1 MNHEQIQ
8 NQARHIHKEIWA
20 NKHLLWPDQQLT
32 PLQMLSPE
40 VAAEILGLT
49 YVEFQELDSGPFIFR
64 GKRMRIAGLLD
75 RQAKKIA
82 VATQFSKEIVK
93 FTAAHEVG
101 HWLLHPNEIM
111 HRDRPIDGSNNLEEA
126 RPIIEKEADY
136 FAACFLMPENLLITK
151 FEEVFGK
158 EPFIFDDAASFNMN
172 PSDPDMLL
180 NANKDSLDR
189 EFALA
194 RCTAYNGRQIYS
206 LSKKFGVS
214 DSAMAIR
221 LKELRLIRWP

>member
-1 MNHEQIQ
+1 MNYEQIQ
-8 NQARHIHKEIWA
+8 NHAKYIHKEIWG
-20 NKHLLWPDQQLT
+20 NKHLLWPNQQLT

-49 YVEFQELDSGPFIFR
+49 YVEFQELDSGPFTFR
-64 GKRMRIAGLLD
+64 GKRMRVAGLLD

-82 VATQFSKEIVK
+82 VATQFSKEIVR
-93 FTAAHEVG
+93 FTAAHEIG
-101 HWLLHPNEIM
+101 HWLLHPYEIM
-111 HRDRPIDGSNNLEEA
+111 HRDRPTDGSSNLEKA
-126 RPIIEKEADY
+126 RPIMEKEADY
-136 FAACFLMPENLLITK
+136 FSACFLMPENLLITK

-158 EPFIFDDAASFNMN
+158 EPFIFDDGASFSMN

-180 NANKDSLDR
+180 NADKDSLDR

-194 RCTAYNGRQIYS
+194 RCTAYKGRQIYS